1 MTTKIIDIF
10 NKYLLYGT
18 FILLIVPFIM
28 IIINDNY
35 TYLIIFENIS
45 LPIFLS
51 CYAIFWIIFTRQ
63 IENDKME
70 LIVKE
75 NHNNNIKGKG
85 FLIEQIKSIDNR
97 IDLLKSNI
105 YKAEVHL
112 NHINETLRVGIVIGT
127 IVKLLNFL

>member
-45 LPIFLS
+45 LEFFAVANVI
-51 CYAIFWIIFTRQ
+51 
-63 IENDKME
+63 N
-70 LIVKE
+70 
-75 NHNNNIKGKG
+75 G
-85 FLIEQIKSIDNR
+85 FD
-97 IDLLKSNI
+97 
-105 YKAEVHL
+105 
-112 NHINETLRVGIVIGT
+112 
-127 IVKLLNFL
+127 FF